1 MPFTLKTDASGIGVG
16 AMLTQNID
24 GIEKIISFYS
34 QLHAGAQKNY
44 STTEQEI
51 LGVIKAVEHF
61 RQYLI
66 SSKFK
71 IRTDHQALIF
81 LLKKEHEKKRLAR
94 WALLLQEYDFEIEHI
109 KGEENFTDLLSRAF
123 QVNSVKI
130 NM

>member
-1 MPFTLKTDASGIGVG
+1 
-16 AMLTQNID
+16 MLR
-24 GIEKIISFYS
+24 ESVLVLCSHKISMVLRRWQVFFS
-34 QLHAGAQKNY
+34 QLHVGAQKNY

-94 WALLLQEYDFEIEHI
+94 
-109 KGEENFTDLLSRAF
+109 
-123 QVNSVKI
+123 
-130 NM
+130 